1 MAKKVWIT
9 TAITGAIHT
18 PAMSPYL
25 PVTPQQ
31 IIDHAVGAAEAGSA
45 VVHIHAR
52 DPKTGQPSG
61 DLSLMGDIVSGI
73 KKRSD
78 VVICITTGAGLGMSL
93 DMRLAPIPKFKPE
106 LASLNAGS
114 IDFCLAPV
122 AEAVKRMG
130 GPKFDWE
137 LPYLESTWDLVF
149 ANSFKALEHYNRAMD
164 EAGTRPEFEVYDAG
178 MINNIAFLIKKGIV
192 KTPPYIQFV
201 LGILGGLPATVENL
215 VTLHRQAKDLI
226 GDFHWS
232 VCAAGRFQFPICAA
246 GLAMGGNVRV
256 GLEDNLSLKPGVL
269 AKTNA
274 EQVVQ
279 MREIVDRLGLD
290 IYSAAEVREI
300 MALKGKDAVAF

>member
-9 TAITGAIHT
+9 SAITGAIHT
-18 PAMSPYL
+18 PSMSPYL
-25 PVTPQQ
+25 PITPQQ

-52 DPKTGQPSG
+52 DPKTGAPSG
-61 DLSLMGDIVSGI
+61 DLDLMGEIVSGI

-78 VVICITTGAGLGMSL
+78 VVICITTGAGLGMDL
-93 DMRLAPIPKFKPE
+93 ATRLAPIPRFKPE

-122 AEAVKRMG
+122 AAAVKRSG

-137 LPYLESTWDLVF
+137 LSYLESTWDLVF
-149 ANSFKALEHYNRAMD
+149 ANSFKALESYNHAMHD
-164 EAGTRPEFEVYDAG
+164 AGTRPEFEVYDAG
-178 MINNIAFLIKKGIV
+178 MINNIAFLIDKGIV

-215 VTLHRQAKDLI
+215 VTLYRQAKDLI

-256 GLEDNLSLKPGVL
+256 GLEDNLSLRPGVP
-269 AKTNA
+269 AKTSA

-279 MREIVDRLGLD
+279 MREVIERLGLD
-290 IYSAAEVREI
+290 IYTPAEVREI
-300 MALKGKDAVAF
+300 MKLKGSGAVAF